1 MKKAYFC
8 SVAAGQTGSRHCT
21 GQETAIFFCT
31 SGYPTA
37 DFSGQVGGG
46 VEAAGSPELPLAH
59 GRTSNRTENGH
70 PQRKAQG
77 SVLTKKF

>member
-31 SGYPTA
+31 SGCPTA

-46 VEAAGSPELPLAH
+46 AETAGAPEFLLAH

-70 PQRKAQG
+70 PQRNAQG
-77 SVLTKKF
+77 PVLTKIF